1 MAEKHDE
8 QVAVRRDFGVSKQNH
23 SVVLSDIDLSRL
35 LADGIVDMQIYEQG
49 AKVSV
54 EACSSQ

>member
-8 QVAVRRDFGVSKQNH
+8 QLAVRRDFGVSKQNH

-35 LADGIVDMQIYEQG
+35 LADGIVDMQIYEEG
-49 AKVSV
+49 VKVSV
-54 EACSSQ
+54 L